1 MRSFFSIIFQFLFF
15 LLSIN
20 AQLELNSTL
29 PAQTS
34 TFNATVTLSLP
45 APTAFPE
52 GKCFKKNRPAPTLAP
67 TPAKQP
73 PKQPAKQSSKQPA
86 KNASNPFKKSSS
98 VQAIGNDIDGCIALQ
113 NQARAA
119 VGVPPM
125 HWDAELARTAQAWAN
140 HLYTYDLGM
149 VHSSGQG
156 QNLYKGSGE
165 CKGAFAAWVTNEKPR
180 YAVGAPIAKWGD
192 FESYGKR

>member
-1 MRSFFSIIFQFLFF
+1 MSSFFRIFFQFLFL

-20 AQLELNSTL
+20 AQLQLNSTL

-34 TFNATVTLSLP
+34 TSNATTTLSLP

-52 GKCFKKNRPAPTLAP
+52 GKCFKKNRPVPTLAP
-67 TPAKQP
+67 APAPAKQA
-73 PKQPAKQSSKQPA
+73 AKESSKQSA
-86 KNASNPFKKSSS
+86 KKVSNPFKKSSS
-98 VQAIGNDIDGCIALQ
+98 VQAIGSDSDGCIALQ

-165 CKGAFAAWVTNEKPR
+165 CKGAFAAWVINEKPR